1 MAAGAGAGKLTIIL
15 AGVAVSSIF
24 TAGINTIKTFFP
36 DTLYNGSTFL
46 IGGFSGVSFSDLSP
60 AWLMILPALVL
71 AFLMARPTDV
81 LCLGEE
87 TAHSLG
93 LPVNAT
99 RFGLI
104 LIACVLAGPPS
115 AFPGWSA
122 L

>member
-1 MAAGAGAGKLTIIL
+1 
-15 AGVAVSSIF
+15 
-24 TAGINTIKTFFP
+24 
-36 DTLYNGSTFL
+36 
-46 IGGFSGVSFSDLSP
+46 
-60 AWLMILPALVL
+60 MILPALVL

-104 LIACVLAGPPS
+104 
-115 AFPGWSA
+115 
-122 L
+122 